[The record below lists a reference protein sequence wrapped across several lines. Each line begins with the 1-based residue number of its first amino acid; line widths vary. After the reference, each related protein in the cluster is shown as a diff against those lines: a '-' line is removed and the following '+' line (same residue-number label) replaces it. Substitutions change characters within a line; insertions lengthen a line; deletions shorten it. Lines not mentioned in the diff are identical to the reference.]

1 MSMTGF
7 IDVHTHLHD
16 PRIIDNAPDIVLRA
30 QAAGVEKIATCATME
45 ENFGITAE
53 LSEKFSCVVPWLGI
67 HPWFFDTLSPDWAQ
81 NLGQWLEKIPAGVGE
96 VGLDFMDK
104 GADRDLQVQVFKT
117 HLALAD
123 DLNRPINIHIR
134 KAWDAIVKILK
145 HHGPLAA
152 GGVIHSYSGSA
163 DLVPVLEKF
172 NLHISFSGSVTR
184 PNAKKVGQALKAVSL
199 DRIVFETDAPDIV
212 PQFILD
218 AHPGEVPLN
227 EPANVPEIVR
237 VAAER
242 RGMTFETLA
251 QHGYENSLDL
261 FGPVLS
267 QKENPR

>member
-1 MSMTGF
+1 MSGF

-16 PRIIDNAPDIVLRA
+16 PRIIDNTPDIVLRA

-45 ENFGITAE
+45 DNFGITAE
-53 LSEKFSCVVPWLGI
+53 LSENFSCVVPWLGI
-67 HPWFFDTLSPDWAQ
+67 HPWFLDTLSPDWAQ

-104 GADRDLQVQVFKT
+104 GADRDLQIQVFKT
-117 HLALAD
+117 HLALAC

-134 KAWDAIVKILK
+134 KGWDAIVKTLK
-145 HHGPLAA
+145 QHGPLAA

-184 PNAKKVGQALKAVSL
+184 PNAKKVIQALGAVSL

-212 PQFILD
+212 PQFVLD
-218 AHPGEVPLN
+218 AHTGEIPLN

-242 RGMTFETLA
+242 RGMSFETLA
-251 QHGYENSLDL
+251 RHGYENSLDL
-261 FGPVLS
+261 FGPVLN
-267 QKENPR
+267 QAENDG

>member
-1 MSMTGF
+1 MPGF
-7 IDVHTHLHD
+7 IDIHTHLHD

-30 QAAGVEKIATCATME
+30 QAAGVKKIATCATME
-45 ENFGITAE
+45 ENFGITVE
-53 LSEKFSCVVPWLGI
+53 LSETFSCVVPWLGI
-67 HPWFFDTLSPDWAQ
+67 HPWFLDTLSPDWAQ

-96 VGLDFMDK
+96 VGLDFMAK
-104 GADRDLQVQVFKT
+104 GADRDLQIQVF
-117 HLALAD
+117 
-123 DLNRPINIHIR
+123 NIHLR
-134 KAWDAIVKILK
+134 KGWDAIVKTLK
-145 HHGPLAA
+145 QHGPLAA

-184 PNAKKVGQALKAVSL
+184 PNNKKVGQALKAVSL

-218 AHPGEVPLN
+218 AHPEEAPLN

-242 RGMTFETLA
+242 SGIPFETLA
-251 QHGYENSLDL
+251 QHAYRNSLDL
-261 FGPVLS
+261 FESVLN
-267 QKENPR
+267 QTQND

>member
-1 MSMTGF
+1 
-7 IDVHTHLHD
+7 
-16 PRIIDNAPDIVLRA
+16 
-30 QAAGVEKIATCATME
+30 
-45 ENFGITAE
+45 
-53 LSEKFSCVVPWLGI
+53 
-67 HPWFFDTLSPDWAQ
+67 
-81 NLGQWLEKIPAGVGE
+81 

-184 PNAKKVGQALKAVSL
+184 PNAKKVGQALKVVSL

-251 QHGYENSLDL
+251 RHGYENSLDL

>member
-1 MSMTGF
+1 MTGF

-16 PRIIDNAPDIVLRA
+16 PRIIENTPDIVLRA
-30 QAAGVEKIATCATME
+30 QDAGLETIATCATME
-45 ENFGITAE
+45 ENFGITVQ
-53 LSEKFSCVVPWLGI
+53 LSEKFSSVVPCLGI
-67 HPWFFDTLSPDWAQ
+67 HPWFLDTLSPDWAQ

-96 VGLDFMDK
+96 TGLDFMDK
-104 GADRDLQVQVFKT
+104 DADRDLQLEVFKT
-117 HLALAD
+117 HLAFAC

-163 DLVPVLEKF
+163 DLIPVLERF

-199 DRIVFETDAPDIV
+199 DRIVFETDTPDIV
-212 PQFILD
+212 PQFVLD
-218 AHPGEVPLN
+218 AHPGETPLN

-237 VAAER
+237 VAAAR
-242 RGMTFETLA
+242 RGMAFETLA
-251 QHGYENSLDL
+251 LHGYENSLNL
-261 FGPVLS
+261 FGPIL
-267 QKENPR
+267 KEKTA